1 MKNYNHGLAEKQF
14 AKDWKRQ
21 REEYLKA
28 GMSEEMIFQ
37 MYEYERE
44 VFNSDRRYL
53 EHYEDAE
60 FLWDSSSDNTGDEAK
75 KAKMREK
82 YIDVISVS
90 LPESDKETQ
99 FGWIEEIGSIE
110 LSKVISSLNKEEME
124 VLTLY
129 AMEEMSIAEIA
140 RVKGVAKQ
148 TVWKKIDRI
157 KNKFKKNINQG

>member
-14 AKDWKRQ
+14 AAEWRRQ
-21 REEYLKA
+21 KEEYLKA
-28 GMSEEMIFQ
+28 GMSEEMILQ

-60 FLWDSSSDNTGDEAK
+60 FLFESSSDNARDEAK
-75 KAKMREK
+75 IAKMREK

-90 LPESDKETQ
+90 LPECNKEIQ

-110 LSKVISSLNKEEME
+110 LSKVISSLNKEDME
-124 VLTLY
+124 LLTLY

-140 RVKGVAKQ
+140 RIKSVAKQ
-148 TVWKKIDRI
+148 TIWKKIERI
-157 KNKFKKNINQG
+157 KKKFQKYQN